1 MAHPAFL
8 CYNIE
13 RYCNGR
19 MGLMLKE
26 DIRIKQ
32 VIVHIL
38 DSTVGLPVLSDSVID
53 FGSDFADF
61 LREHIYRIVAGDDSK
76 DCEFY
81 KEQSEIYQMM
91 KEYDDDRFV
100 PMSKQAAE
108 LLYGIMNSNI
118 DIPPADLVVVRFKA
132 RDEEFLAFLKM
143 NFKTS
148 YTHRTLSEGEGNYNE
163 IIRYKSILPTETQR
177 LQEAA
182 VIDLQTF
189 GVRLIEKK
197 YEVNGE
203 KTNYFSYLF
212 LKCSS
217 HLSPKSKLSIV
228 TKAVENIQK
237 ENCEEYK
244 QYEEH
249 MRAKSIIQE
258 ELVQNGGFVVE
269 EIAEKIFAD
278 QPELKT
284 AFQEKM
290 EKYDMVKEEV
300 QPQNDTTVRK
310 YQKQYLLTDTGIEIK
325 IPMDQYKD
333 TGKVEFITQAD
344 GSISVLLK
352 NIGHIQAKF

>member
-1 MAHPAFL
+1 MQ
-8 CYNIE
+8 
-13 RYCNGR
+13 
-19 MGLMLKE
+19 KE
-26 DIRIKQ
+26 DIRIRH

-38 DSTVGLPVLSDSVID
+38 DSTVGLPVLSDSEIE

-61 LREHIYRIVAGDDSK
+61 LREHIHRIVSGDDSK

-81 KEQSEIYQMM
+81 KEQSEIYQMLT
-91 KEYDDDRFV
+91 EYADDKFV
-100 PMSKQAAE
+100 DMSKQTAE

-118 DIPPADLVVVRFKA
+118 EIPPADLVVVRFKA
-132 RDEEFLAFLKM
+132 GEDEFLAFLKM

-148 YTHRTLSEGEGNYNE
+148 YTHRTLSGEEGNYNE
-163 IIRYKSILPTETQR
+163 IIRYKATLPAQSQR

-182 VIDLQTF
+182 VIDLQSF
-189 GVRLIEKK
+189 AVRLIEKK

-217 HLSPKSKLSIV
+217 HLSHKSKLAIV

-237 ENCEEYK
+237 KNYEEYE

-258 ELVQNGGFVVE
+258 ELNENGGFAVE
-269 EIAEKIFAD
+269 ELADKIFEGK
-278 QPELKT
+278 PEMREQ
-284 AFQEKM
+284 FQEKM

-300 QPQNDTTVRK
+300 LPQNDATVKK
-310 YQKQYLLTDTGIEIK
+310 YQTQHLLTDTGIELK
-325 IPMDQYKD
+325 IPMEQYKD
-333 TGKVEFITQAD
+333 SARVEFITEQD

-352 NIGHIQAKF
+352 RIGHIQAKF

>member
-1 MAHPAFL
+1 MQ
-8 CYNIE
+8 
-13 RYCNGR
+13 
-19 MGLMLKE
+19 KE
-26 DIRIKQ
+26 DIRIKH

-38 DSTVGLPVLSDSVID
+38 DSTVGLPVLSDHEIE

-61 LREHIYRIVAGDDSK
+61 LREHIFRIIAGDDSK

-81 KEQSEIYQMM
+81 QEQSEIYQMLAAY
-91 KEYDDDRFV
+91 EEERFV
-100 PMSKQAAE
+100 DMSRQTAE
-108 LLYGIMNSNI
+108 LLYSIMNSNVE
-118 DIPPADLVVVRFKA
+118 IPSADLVVVRFKA
-132 RDEEFLAFLKM
+132 GEGEFLALLKM

-148 YTHRTLSEGEGNYNE
+148 YTHRTIAGEEGNYNE
-163 IIRYKSILPTETQR
+163 IIRYKATLPAGSQR

-217 HLSPKSKLSIV
+217 HLSPKSKLEIV
-228 TKAVENIQK
+228 TRAVENIQK
-237 ENCEEYK
+237 ENYEEYE

-258 ELVQNGGFVVE
+258 ELAENGGFVVE
-269 EIAEKIFAD
+269 ALAERIFAGK
-278 QPELKT
+278 PEMREK
-284 AFQEKM
+284 FQEKM

-300 QPQNDTTVRK
+300 LPKNDTTVKK
-310 YQKQYLLTDTGIEIK
+310 YQTQHLLTDTGIELK

-333 TGKVEFITQAD
+333 SQRVEFITEAD

-352 NIGHIQAKF
+352 RIGHIQARF

>member
-1 MAHPAFL
+1 MQ
-8 CYNIE
+8 
-13 RYCNGR
+13 
-19 MGLMLKE
+19 KE
-26 DIRIKQ
+26 DIRIRH

-38 DSTVGLPVLSDSVID
+38 DSTVGLPVLSDSEIE

-61 LREHIYRIVAGDDSK
+61 LREHIHRIVSGDDSK

-81 KEQSEIYQMM
+81 KEQSEIYQMLT
-91 KEYDDDRFV
+91 EYADDKFV
-100 PMSKQAAE
+100 DMSKQTAE

-118 DIPPADLVVVRFKA
+118 EIPPADLVVVRFKTGE
-132 RDEEFLAFLKM
+132 DEFLAFLKM

-148 YTHRTLSEGEGNYNE
+148 YTHRTLSGEEGNYNE
-163 IIRYKSILPTETQR
+163 IIRYKATLPAQSQR

-182 VIDLQTF
+182 VIDLQSF
-189 GVRLIEKK
+189 AVRLIEKK

-217 HLSPKSKLSIV
+217 HLSHKSKLAIV

-237 ENCEEYK
+237 KNYEEYE

-258 ELVQNGGFVVE
+258 ELNENGGFAVE
-269 EIAEKIFAD
+269 ELADKIFEGK
-278 QPELKT
+278 PEMREQ
-284 AFQEKM
+284 FQEKM

-300 QPQNDTTVRK
+300 LPQNDATVKK
-310 YQKQYLLTDTGIEIK
+310 YQTQHLLTDTGIELK
-325 IPMDQYKD
+325 IPMEQYKD
-333 TGKVEFITQAD
+333 SARVEFITEQD

-352 NIGHIQAKF
+352 RIGHIQAKF

>member
-1 MAHPAFL
+1 MQ
-8 CYNIE
+8 
-13 RYCNGR
+13 
-19 MGLMLKE
+19 KE
-26 DIRIKQ
+26 DIRIRH

-38 DSTVGLPVLSDSVID
+38 DSTVGLPVLSDSEIE
-53 FGSDFADF
+53 FGSDFAEF
-61 LREHIYRIVAGDDSK
+61 LREHIYRIVSGDDSK

-81 KEQSEIYQMM
+81 KEQSEIYRMLTDYAD
-91 KEYDDDRFV
+91 EHFV
-100 PMSKQAAE
+100 DMSKQTAE

-118 DIPPADLVVVRFKA
+118 EIPPADLVVVRFRA
-132 RDEEFLAFLKM
+132 GEGEYLALLKM

-148 YTHRTLSEGEGNYNE
+148 YTHRTLSDEEGNYNE
-163 IIRYKSILPTETQR
+163 IIRYKATLPAQSQR

-182 VIDLQTF
+182 VIDLQSF
-189 GVRLIEKK
+189 AVCLIEKK

-217 HLSPKSKLSIV
+217 HLSHKSKLAIV

-237 ENCEEYK
+237 KNYEEYE

-258 ELVQNGGFVVE
+258 ELNENGGFVVE
-269 EIAEKIFAD
+269 ELADKIFEGK
-278 QPELKT
+278 QELREQ
-284 AFQEKM
+284 FQEKM

-300 QPQNDTTVRK
+300 LPQNDTTVRK
-310 YQKQYLLTDTGIEIK
+310 YQTQHLLTDTGIELK
-325 IPMDQYKD
+325 IPMEQYKD
-333 TGKVEFITQAD
+333 SGRVEFITEPD

-352 NIGHIQAKF
+352 HIGHIQAKF